1 MRKSQAKSLN
11 AFFTWKKVAY
21 IHKRPRMIDTIIT
34 SFSIPVIRY
43 AFFGMLVA
51 GSTLSLLGVI
61 IVSLQLTA
69 IRFTL
74 MHVGLLGAAAGLSL
88 GFSPMLGAFIL
99 VVCTSLIMGRL
110 GKDRS
115 LTASSISGLFMTGS
129 LAGAFILLAT
139 AGVPAMNVFD
149 IFAGNILLMTKGD
162 LIFVVGLGVGILVVF
177 WVAYR
182 EIQLVLLD
190 KDLART
196 LGVPVDLIVMGM
208 FLLLGVGVA
217 TALRLVGALLVDAII
232 LLPGIAA
239 LRLARNFRTALIF
252 SSLFGT
258 LACIGG
264 FMLALFLNLP
274 IGASTAMVSTI
285 LLAATMLFTKTN
297 H

>member
-1 MRKSQAKSLN
+1 
-11 AFFTWKKVAY
+11 
-21 IHKRPRMIDTIIT
+21 MIDLLVS
-34 SFSIPVIRY
+34 SFSIPVIRH

-88 GFSPMLGAFIL
+88 GFSPMIGAFFL

-110 GKDRS
+110 GRDRS

-162 LIFVVGLGVGILVVF
+162 LFFVIGLGIGIIMVF

-196 LGVPVDLIVMGM
+196 LGVPVDLIVMLM
-208 FLLLGVGVA
+208 FLLLGIGVA

-239 LRLARNFRTALIF
+239 LRLARNFRMALVL
-252 SSLFGT
+252 SSLFGI
-258 LACIGG
+258 LACVGG
-264 FMLALFLNLP
+264 FMLALFQNLP
-274 IGASTAMVSTI
+274 IGASTAMVSTV
-285 LLAATMLFTKTN
+285 LLAITMLVTKRSI
-297 H
+297 